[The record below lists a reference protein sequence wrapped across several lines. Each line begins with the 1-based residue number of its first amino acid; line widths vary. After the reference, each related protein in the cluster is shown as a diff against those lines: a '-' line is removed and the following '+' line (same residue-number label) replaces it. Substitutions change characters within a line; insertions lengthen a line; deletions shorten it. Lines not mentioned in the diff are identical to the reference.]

1 MCLYPNA
8 TECSDGFLKLLMS
21 ITLMHLIL
29 TLRCLRFK
37 MSNKC
42 LLSVSI
48 HAARPPRI
56 TAHPQQLK
64 DAVPGD
70 TLAFTIQASGTEP
83 LNYQWEIKT
92 GNGSGVWQ
100 SCDVE
105 RFPAANCSTLIIP
118 SVQKSN
124 KGIYRCVVSN
134 TVGSQTSEPVNLNIG
149 KIQIITC
156 NGV

>member
-1 MCLYPNA
+1 
-8 TECSDGFLKLLMS
+8 MS
-21 ITLMHLIL
+21 VG
-29 TLRCLRFK
+29 FK
-37 MSNKC
+37 MTNKC

-64 DAVPGD
+64 DAVPRD
-70 TLAFTIQASGTEP
+70 TLTFTIQASGTEP

-92 GNGSGVWQ
+92 GEGSGEWQ
-100 SCDVE
+100 LCDVE
-105 RFPAANCSTLIIP
+105 RFPGANSSTLIIP

-124 KGIYRCVVSN
+124 EGSYHCVVSN
-134 TVGSQTSEPVNLNIG
+134 IVGSQTSEPVHLNIG
-149 KIQIITC
+149 KTQIITSC

>member
-1 MCLYPNA
+1 MTN
-8 TECSDGFLKLLMS
+8 
-21 ITLMHLIL
+21 
-29 TLRCLRFK
+29 RC
-37 MSNKC
+37 
-42 LLSVSI
+42 VSI

-70 TLAFTIQASGTEP
+70 TLTFTIQASGTEP

-92 GNGSGVWQ
+92 GDGSGVWQ

-105 RFPAANCSTLIIP
+105 RFPGANCSTLIIP
-118 SVQKSN
+118 SVQESDE
-124 KGIYRCVVSN
+124 GIYRCVVSN
-134 TVGSQTSEPVNLNIG
+134 NAGIQTSEPVHLNLG
-149 KIQIITC
+149 KTLIITC

>member
-1 MCLYPNA
+1 
-8 TECSDGFLKLLMS
+8 MS
-21 ITLMHLIL
+21 Y
-29 TLRCLRFK
+29 
-37 MSNKC
+37 KC

-48 HAARPPRI
+48 HVARPPRI

-64 DAVPGD
+64 DAVPGE
-70 TLAFTIQASGTEP
+70 TLTFTIQTSGTEP

-92 GNGSGVWQ
+92 GEGSGVWQ
-100 SCDVE
+100 LCDVE
-105 RFPAANCSTLIIP
+105 RFPGANSSTLIIP
-118 SVQKSN
+118 SVQKLDE
-124 KGIYRCVVSN
+124 GIYRCVVSN

>member
-8 TECSDGFLKLLMS
+8 TDSFLKLLMS
-21 ITLMHLIL
+21 ILIITLMHLIL

-37 MSNKC
+37 MSYKC

-70 TLAFTIQASGTEP
+70 ALTFTIQASGTEP

-105 RFPAANCSTLIIP
+105 RFPGANCSTLIIP
-118 SVQKSN
+118 SVQESDE
-124 KGIYRCVVSN
+124 GIYCCVVSN
-134 TVGSQTSEPVNLNIG
+134 TVGSQTSEPVHLNIG

>member
-1 MCLYPNA
+1 
-8 TECSDGFLKLLMS
+8 
-21 ITLMHLIL
+21 
-29 TLRCLRFK
+29 

-42 LLSVSI
+42 LLSVFI
-48 HAARPPRI
+48 QAARPPRI

-70 TLAFTIQASGTEP
+70 TLTFTIQASGTEP

-92 GNGSGVWQ
+92 GEGSGVWQ
-100 SCDVE
+100 PCDVE
-105 RFPAANCSTLIIP
+105 RFPGANCSILIIP
-118 SVQKSN
+118 SVQESDE
-124 KGIYRCVVSN
+124 GIYHCVVSN
-134 TVGSQTSEPVNLNIG
+134 NAGSQTSEPVNLNIG

>member
-1 MCLYPNA
+1 M
-8 TECSDGFLKLLMS
+8 T
-21 ITLMHLIL
+21 
-29 TLRCLRFK
+29 
-37 MSNKC
+37 NKY

-64 DAVPGD
+64 DTVPGE

-83 LNYQWEIKT
+83 LNYQWEIET
-92 GNGSGVWQ
+92 GDGSGEWQ

-105 RFPAANCSTLIIP
+105 KFPGANCSTFIIP

-124 KGIYRCVVSN
+124 EGLYHCVVSN
-134 TVGSQTSEPVNLNIG
+134 IVGSQTSEPVNLNIG